1 MPKTVS
7 FEEVKVST
15 EDRLQ
20 HLEAELDRLRALED
34 IRQLKARYLN
44 ACDRQDPEAVR
55 ECFAEGEVAIDMD
68 YFGQCHNRDE
78 FVDGIFVP
86 RGCHDHVLDMHHCA
100 NPEIELL
107 DGDTARGTWSLN
119 YRNINTRDQTLTL
132 MSALYHDEYRRIDG
146 AWKVSR
152 SRTEYRTVL
161 HCSYAPG
168 SLDVQVADRSLAAQ
182 GAQA

>member
-1 MPKTVS
+1 MRDVWPLAG
-7 FEEVKVST
+7 EMVST
-15 EDRLQ
+15 ELRLQ
-20 HLEAELDRLRALED
+20 RLESELERLQAIED

-55 ECFAEGEVAIDMD
+55 DCFAEGEVIIDMS
-68 YFGQCHNRDE
+68 YFGHCRDRDE

-107 DGDTARGTWSLN
+107 DRDHARGTWSLN
-119 YRNINTRDQTLTL
+119 YRNINTRDNTLTL
-132 MSALYHDEYRRIDG
+132 MSALYHDEYRRLEDK
-146 AWKVSR
+146 WKVSR

-161 HCSYAPG
+161 HCSYQAG
-168 SLDVQVADRSLAAQ
+168 TLDVQTGARSLADEAPPQ
-182 GAQA
+182 